1 MGHPPKWWLH
11 RLSIFSASTS
21 TSSSKVD
28 TMGTPTR
35 LMAAEGWVGHLFQTL
50 TTFDSIWHIPSY
62 HVTMLYYPPILI
74 PCYRFLPI
82 LIFQYLE
89 ALSIL
94 MTTSTGWEL
103 AFCNNKQIWHFV
115 ITNKILTP
123 YMQLMFNLNQVTSP
137 REPGTHLLHVAAH
150 EFGHA
155 LGLPHIPG
163 WVSDYTTTITSFFVT
178 DTQIYL

>member
-74 PCYRFLPI
+74 SCYRFLPI

-103 AFCNNKQIWHFV
+103 AFCNNKLKNWYPMQL
-115 ITNKILTP
+115 ILTSTGRDLAFCNIKTKNRCP
-123 YMQLMFNLNQVTSP
+123 IWRSV
-137 REPGTHLLHVAAH
+137 R
-150 EFGHA
+150 
-155 LGLPHIPG
+155 
-163 WVSDYTTTITSFFVT
+163 
-178 DTQIYL
+178 